1 MPIDMSQFYQ
11 VFFEEAAEHL
21 ASMEALLLA
30 IDPGAPDPEEVNALF
45 RAAHSIKGSSGTFGF
60 QDMMEVTHILETMLD
75 RVRKGEAPLT
85 DDMVDASLVAGDV
98 LKNLLAAH
106 RGEEDADREAAEAI
120 CHRLEALCRALD
132 EPKAVSAP
140 ATPAPSAQPV
150 DAAEPASSGLGF
162 DLHFVL
168 AGVPAEDADSLAHL
182 LRELGSFGAVES
194 IQSPGDGARE
204 CHLRIV
210 TDVDAEL
217 LRGVLD
223 FVVDAASLRI
233 EPFAEG
239 AGDGEAYGFFDDLE
253 VSSGDSWRTSD
264 DAYGFFEPLGEASS
278 TPVVTQ
284 EAYGFFDDAEV
295 TSLLARREAEPYG
308 FFTELPALESSA
320 APIVVETAYG
330 LFDEPAPSVAAAPQE
345 TAYGLF
351 EPLPVAAAAPTP
363 AAPAE
368 VPEAAA
374 IAPAS
379 VVAATATAARKAPAK
394 AAGTGDNGSIRVS
407 VEKVD
412 QMINLVGELV
422 ITQAM
427 LTQAASNADPVI
439 FERLINGLAQ
449 LERNTR
455 DIQESV
461 MSIRMMPISV
471 VFSRFPR
478 VVRDLSQ
485 KLGKHVEL
493 KTIGETTEMDKSL
506 VERITDPLTH
516 LVRNS
521 LDHGLETP
529 DKRLA
534 AGKSETGTITL
545 SAYHQSGN
553 IVIEVGDDGA
563 GLNRARILAKAKE
576 RGMAVSDTMSDQ
588 DVWQLIMEPGFSTA
602 DQVTEVSSRGVG
614 MDVVKKNISAMGGRI
629 ELESMSGVGT
639 RITVR
644 LPLTLAI
651 LDGMSVGV
659 GPETYII
666 PLGYV
671 MESMQPERGMMKSVS
686 GVERLIQ
693 VRGEYLPVI
702 CLHEVFRIQGAI
714 TDWQKGIMVVLEAD
728 GQSAA
733 LFIDQ
738 LIGQHQVVI
747 KSLEANYRRVP
758 GVAGATIMGDG
769 RVALILDVPM
779 LVGMARRV
787 MPAAA

>member
-1 MPIDMSQFYQ
+1 MAIDMSQFYQ

-30 IDPGAPDPEEVNALF
+30 IDPASPDPEEVNALF

-75 RVRKGEAPLT
+75 RVRKGEAALT
-85 DDMVDASLVAGDV
+85 DDMVDASLVAGDI

-106 RGEEDADREAAEAI
+106 RGEEDADRAAAEAI
-120 CHRLEALCRALD
+120 CHRLDALCRALED
-132 EPKAVSAP
+132 GGPGQPGETVNAPVTGPVLRSLDLRFRLACEPPDNSAVFEHLLAELKQFGDVDSVSAP
-140 ATPAPSAQPV
+140 A
-150 DAAEPASSGLGF
+150 
-162 DLHFVL
+162 
-168 AGVPAEDADSLAHL
+168 
-182 LRELGSFGAVES
+182 
-194 IQSPGDGARE
+194 PGGRE
-204 CHLRIV
+204 CHLRMHTGACV
-210 TDVDAEL
+210 ED
-217 LRGVLD
+217 LRSILD
-223 FVVDAASLRI
+223 FVVDADSLRI
-233 EPFAEG
+233 EPDA
-239 AGDGEAYGFFDDLE
+239 DGEG
-253 VSSGDSWRTSD
+253 
-264 DAYGFFEPLGEASS
+264 DAYGFFEELTPLDDSATES
-278 TPVVTQ
+278 
-284 EAYGFFDDAEV
+284 AYGFFAPLPEQTPASDPQAQAYGFFNELEV
-295 TSLLARREAEPYG
+295 ADLLNRQQAVEPYG
-308 FFTELPALESSA
+308 FFAELPPPEPVSSGESSQDEA
-320 APIVVETAYG
+320 AYG
-330 LFDEPAPSVAAAPQE
+330 LFDFSPSLAGAETLPPALEPAEVVAAQSPAPSVTLAP
-345 TAYGLF
+345 AVMSRK
-351 EPLPVAAAAPTP
+351 PVAR
-363 AAPAE
+363 
-368 VPEAAA
+368 
-374 IAPAS
+374 S
-379 VVAATATAARKAPAK
+379 TAA
-394 AAGTGDNGSIRVS
+394 GETGSIRVS

-427 LTQAASNADPVI
+427 LTQAASTVDPVI

-455 DIQESV
+455 DLQESV

-485 KLGKHVEL
+485 KLGKQVEL

-529 DKRLA
+529 EKRRA

-563 GLNRARILAKAKE
+563 GLNRARILSKARE
-576 RGMAVSDTMSDQ
+576 RGMAVSDAMTDQ
-588 DVWQLIMEPGFSTA
+588 EVWQLIMEPGFSTA
-602 DQVTEVSSRGVG
+602 DQVTEVSGRGVG

-629 ELESMSGVGT
+629 ELDSMSGVGT

-671 MESMQPERGMMKSVS
+671 MESMQPERSMLKSVS

-714 TDWQKGIMVVLEAD
+714 TDWSKGIMMVLEAD

-738 LIGQHQVVI
+738 LVGQHQVVI

-758 GVAGATIMGDG
+758 GITGATIMGDG

-779 LVGMARRV
+779 LVNMARRV
-787 MPAAA
+787 VPAAA

>member
-1 MPIDMSQFYQ
+1 MAIDMSQFYQ

-30 IDPGAPDPEEVNALF
+30 IDPAAPDEEEVNALF

-106 RGEEDADREAAEAI
+106 KGEDEADREAAEAI
-120 CHRLEALCRALD
+120 CHRLQALCNALD
-132 EPKAVSAP
+132 APVTVSSI
-140 ATPAPSAQPV
+140 PAPEPIAAGVPV
-150 DAAEPASSGLGF
+150 CVTGF
-162 DLHFVL
+162 DLYF
-168 AGVPAEDADSLAHL
+168 SLLGASPEERL
-182 LRELGSFGAVES
+182 GNLIEELGSFGVVETLAT
-194 IQSPGDGARE
+194 PTADNPE
-204 CHLRIV
+204 CHLRITTEV
-210 TDVDAEL
+210 GADV
-217 LRGVLD
+217 LRGIID
-223 FVVDAASLRI
+223 FVADGETVRI
-233 EPFAEG
+233 EPFGQQDADGHEAYG
-239 AGDGEAYGFFDDLE
+239 FFHDMIQPADEAYGFFDPQPEPDGSSGSVPVVFSVDGGEAYGFFTDLPAQSDAPAEPEPYGLFTDLE
-253 VSSGDSWRTSD
+253 PAAAPAET
-264 DAYGFFEPLGEASS
+264 
-278 TPVVTQ
+278 
-284 EAYGFFDDAEV
+284 AYGFFD
-295 TSLLARREAEPYG
+295 P
-308 FFTELPALESSA
+308 LPQA
-320 APIVVETAYG
+320 APAV
-330 LFDEPAPSVAAAPQE
+330 VAAAP
-345 TAYGLF
+345 
-351 EPLPVAAAAPTP
+351 EPAAVVEAPAPAATP
-363 AAPAE
+363 ARKPA
-368 VPEAAA
+368 VR
-374 IAPAS
+374 S
-379 VVAATATAARKAPAK
+379 
-394 AAGTGDNGSIRVS
+394 AGGGDSGSIRVS

-427 LTQAASNADPVI
+427 LTQAASNVDPVI

-455 DIQESV
+455 DLQESV

-485 KLGKHVEL
+485 KLGKQVEL

-529 DKRLA
+529 EKRRA
-534 AGKSETGTITL
+534 AGKPETGTITL

-576 RGMAVSDTMSDQ
+576 RGMAVSDAMSDQ
-588 DVWQLIMEPGFSTA
+588 EVWQLIMEPGFSTA
-602 DQVTEVSSRGVG
+602 EQVTEVSGRGVG

-629 ELESMSGVGT
+629 ELDSMPGVGT

-702 CLHEVFRIQGAI
+702 CLHDVFRIQGAI
-714 TDWQKGIMVVLEAD
+714 TDWSKGIMVVLEAD

-738 LIGQHQVVI
+738 LVGQHQVVI

-787 MPAAA
+787 LPAAA